1 MQKKDYLIRQID
13 QLGSILGKIL
23 YDLLGL
29 KIENKLHLGVS
40 TTQLQLKKALGIS
53 DFTSIPSQYFLEIIQ
68 EKNILSNDSL
78 ETLADILFILAE
90 EIAYQEDRIDEMH
103 RFFERAHIIYQYLEN
118 TESTYSLNRHYK
130 MDKIR
135 SHFMNCYKDILEK
148 KA

>member
-1 MQKKDYLIRQID
+1 MQKQDYLIRQID

-40 TTQLQLKKALGIS
+40 TTQIQLKKALGIS
-53 DFTSIPSQYFLEIIQ
+53 NFTSIPSEDFLEIIQ

-90 EIAYQEDRIDEMH
+90 EIAYKEDRADEMH
-103 RFFERAHIIYQYLEN
+103 KLFERAHIIYQYLEN
-118 TESTYSLNRHYK
+118 IESTYSLNRHYK

-135 SHFMNCYKDILEK
+135 SHFMNAYKDVIKK